1 MLAVNF
7 MKKLLKKIITKAKY
21 GGRILVD
28 QISEQ
33 EVSILET
40 ECNKIEG
47 YLVVTV
53 NSHNEIA
60 NAIAIRNSGQENII
74 FMFVIG
80 VRPTSQLTTT
90 CSLVSVSRDCARI

>member
-7 MKKLLKKIITKAKY
+7 MRKLLKNIMSKANY

-28 QISEQ
+28 KIPEK
-33 EVSILET
+33 EVAVLEA
-40 ECNKIEG
+40 ECNTIED

-53 NSHNEIA
+53 NSLNEIS
-60 NAIAIRNSGQENII
+60 NAIAVRNSGQENII
-74 FMFVIG
+74 FIFVIG

-90 CSLVSVSRDCARI
+90 CSLVSV